1 MNAPQQFPNA
11 PNQSYWIRTSKRH
24 REAGSRFPIN
34 NCCVVPATG
43 CGTFQ
48 PNQSD
53 TRTGIIYY
61 SGYPQ
66 ATPLSESQTFSIN
79 CTDEPYESL
88 VPIVK
93 WAVGQHPANNPSVDT
108 YEAGLSPAPNSTFTE
123 LHGNVS
129 RWDLTDTP
137 LW

>member
-1 MNAPQQFPNA
+1 MLLTKAIGFEQVNSIKTLHQVGQLTTN
-11 PNQSYWIRTSKRH
+11 SK
-24 REAGSRFPIN
+24 
-34 NCCVVPATG
+34 VPAAG
-43 CGTFQ
+43 CGTIQ
-48 PNQSD
+48 QNQSD

-66 ATPLSESQTFSIN
+66 ATPVSDSHIFSLD

-88 VPIVK
+88 VPIVL
-93 WAVGQHPANNPSVDT
+93 WAVGQHPANDPSVDT

-123 LHGNVS
+123 PHGNVS